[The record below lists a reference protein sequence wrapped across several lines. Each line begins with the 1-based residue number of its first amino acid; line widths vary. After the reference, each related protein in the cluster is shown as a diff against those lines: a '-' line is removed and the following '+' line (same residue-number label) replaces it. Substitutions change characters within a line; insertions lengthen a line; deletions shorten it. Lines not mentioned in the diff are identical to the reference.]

1 MVTVKGT
8 PVSIGMKKG
17 SPYTPFLNYHIN
29 QFRDAGILQNT
40 LTRYEIKSPCEG
52 PEGDGLP
59 ISISIEKVVFLFT
72 ILIVGGVTS
81 ALILLIE
88 KVIAA
93 NKSEQ
98 VEQRLIVDQIMAA
111 DDSYNSIVSGMVQ
124 HINALQIET
133 ENMQDNL
140 RRLQVNMMQ
149 VSPIKYPTNRQ
160 QNYFKLFKDGCLT
173 PSGNLK

>member
-98 VEQRLIVDQIMAA
+98 VEQHLIVDQIMAA

>member
-29 QFRDAGILQNT
+29 QFREAGILQNT

-72 ILIVGGVTS
+72 TLIIGGVTS

-98 VEQRLIVDQIMAA
+98 VEQHYIVDHTMTA
-111 DDSYNSIVSGMVQ
+111 DDSYNSTVSGMLSFSTLCMTDTV
-124 HINALQIET
+124 L
-133 ENMQDNL
+133 L
-140 RRLQVNMMQ
+140 
-149 VSPIKYPTNRQ
+149 
-160 QNYFKLFKDGCLT
+160 
-173 PSGNLK
+173 

>member
-17 SPYTPFLNYHIN
+17 SPYTPFFNYHIN
-29 QFRDAGILQNT
+29 QFREAGILQNT

-59 ISISIEKVVFLFT
+59 ISISFEKVVFLFT
-72 ILIVGGVTS
+72 TLIIGGVTS

-98 VEQRLIVDQIMAA
+98 VEQHYIVDHTMAA
-111 DDSYNSIVSGMVQ
+111 DYSYNSTVSGMLSFSMLC
-124 HINALQIET
+124 IPGTIL
-133 ENMQDNL
+133 L
-140 RRLQVNMMQ
+140 
-149 VSPIKYPTNRQ
+149 
-160 QNYFKLFKDGCLT
+160 
-173 PSGNLK
+173 

>member
-29 QFRDAGILQNT
+29 QFREAGILQNT

-52 PEGDGLP
+52 PERDGLP
-59 ISISIEKVVFLFT
+59 ISISFEKVVFLFT
-72 ILIVGGVTS
+72 TLIIGGMTS

-98 VEQRLIVDQIMAA
+98 VEQHYIVDQTMAA
-111 DDSYNSIVSGMVQ
+111 DDSYNNIVPGMHSILKLSKSCQ
-124 HINALQIET
+124 T
-133 ENMQDNL
+133 ECAN
-140 RRLQVNMMQ
+140 
-149 VSPIKYPTNRQ
+149 
-160 QNYFKLFKDGCLT
+160 
-173 PSGNLK
+173 

>member
-29 QFRDAGILQNT
+29 QFREAGILQNT

-52 PEGDGLP
+52 LERDGLP
-59 ISISIEKVVFLFT
+59 ISISFEKVVFLFT
-72 ILIVGGVTS
+72 TLIIGGMTS

-98 VEQRLIVDQIMAA
+98 LEQHYIVDHAMAA
-111 DDSYNSIVSGMVQ
+111 DDSYNSTVGGM
-124 HINALQIET
+124 L
-133 ENMQDNL
+133 
-140 RRLQVNMMQ
+140 
-149 VSPIKYPTNRQ
+149 S
-160 QNYFKLFKDGCLT
+160 
-173 PSGNLK
+173 